1 MTTMASADFCGFVV
15 TACRAARPTDLPD

>member
-1 MTTMASADFCGFVV
+1 MASADFCGFVV